1 MNSRDQT
8 ALEVVEEQAVQL
20 FRPGEE
26 GRRWY
31 VLHTRPRCEK
41 KAAQACAGLAIRHY
55 LPLHRRVHR
64 PHRGQRGYSFELP
77 LFPGYLF
84 GCCTSSERYQLMCSN
99 LLVRTMEA
107 IDQRQLLDELRH
119 IYLASHR
126 DADLTVYP
134 QLKRGRKVRMTG
146 GPLRGVVGRIAKRK
160 EGFRLV
166 LNITIL
172 GTAVATQVDM
182 DQVELIGQ
190 LDTFS

>member
-1 MNSRDQT
+1 
-8 ALEVVEEQAVQL
+8 
-20 FRPGEE
+20 
-26 GRRWY
+26 
-31 VLHTRPRCEK
+31 
-41 KAAQACAGLAIRHY
+41 
-55 LPLHRRVHR
+55 
-64 PHRGQRGYSFELP
+64 
-77 LFPGYLF
+77 
-84 GCCTSSERYQLMCSN
+84 
-99 LLVRTMEA
+99 MEA

-146 GPLRGVVGRIAKRK
+146 GPLRGVIGRIAKRK